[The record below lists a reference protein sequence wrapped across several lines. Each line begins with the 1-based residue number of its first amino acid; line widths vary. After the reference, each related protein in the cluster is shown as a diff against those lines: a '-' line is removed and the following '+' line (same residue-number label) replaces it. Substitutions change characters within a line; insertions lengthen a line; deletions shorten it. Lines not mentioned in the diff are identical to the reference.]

1 MTGSESAEPL
11 IRLRE
16 ASKTYSTSE
25 VRTTALRDVSLD
37 IADGEFVAIEGASG
51 SGKST
56 LLNVLGMLTQ
66 LDRGSYRFDGHMASE
81 LPERQRAELRAR
93 QIGFIFQSF
102 QLVDV
107 LTVERNVA
115 LAMKFL
121 AQDRAVV
128 RERVRETLDQ
138 LGVAHRASHYP
149 SQLSGGQQQRVAI
162 ARAIAN
168 RPRLLLADEPT
179 GNLDTKTGEEVMQV
193 LRGLNAQGMTLVV
206 VTHSPDIAAQA
217 QRRVAIHDGVLD
229 DGTST

>member
-1 MTGSESAEPL
+1 MTDSASAKPL
-11 IRLRE
+11 ISLRN
-16 ASKTYSTSE
+16 ASKTYRTSD

-37 IADGEFVAIEGASG
+37 VEEGDFVAIVGPSG

-56 LLNVLGMLTQ
+56 LLNVVGLLTG
-66 LDRGSYRFDGHMASE
+66 LDGGSYGFAGTPVSD
-81 LPERQRAELRAR
+81 LPERDRSKLRAQ

-115 LAMKFL
+115 LSMKYMVK
-121 AQDRAVV
+121 DRGEIRA
-128 RERVRETLDQ
+128 RVRETLDQ
-138 LGVAHRASHYP
+138 LGVGHRAGHYP

-179 GNLDTKTGEEVMQV
+179 GNLDTSTGEEVMRV
-193 LRGLNAQGMTLVV
+193 LRDLNEQGTTIAV

-217 QRRVAIHDGVLD
+217 RRRITIQDGVVLHAV
-229 DGTST
+229 